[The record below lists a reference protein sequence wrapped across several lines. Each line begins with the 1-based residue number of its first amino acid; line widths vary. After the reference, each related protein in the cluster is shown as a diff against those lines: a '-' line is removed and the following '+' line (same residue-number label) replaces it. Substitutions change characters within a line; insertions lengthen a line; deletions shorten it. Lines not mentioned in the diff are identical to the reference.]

1 VTFPFPPAPAAPAPT
16 VAEFL
21 LFIRNVMGI
30 STTVLPDASPVI
42 AMAFNVAIAIVNL
55 QLSIIPVGPAPAK
68 SSIYN
73 LAVYNLAGSNLLN
86 YAQDLAGAAIVPGS
100 GDPGLPYFQYT
111 RQKYNIN
118 GFVSGVVQSSGDE
131 GTSVSMVVQE
141 AAQTFTL
148 MDIQH
153 LKDPF
158 GRAFLS
164 FAQQA
169 GTLWGIN

>member
-1 VTFPFPPAPAAPAPT
+1 VNPPTLAG
-16 VAEFL
+16 FL
-21 LFIRNVMGI
+21 SFIRNVMGI
-30 STTVLPDASPVI
+30 STTVLPDASSVI
-42 AMAFNVAIAIVNL
+42 TMAFNVAIAIVNINL
-55 QLSIIPVGPAPAK
+55 QIIPVGPQPGDT
-68 SSIYN
+68 IYS

-86 YAQDLAGAAIVPGS
+86 YAQDLPGAAVVPGS
-100 GDPGLPYFQYT
+100 GDPGLPYFEYT

-118 GFVSGVVQSSGDE
+118 GFVSGVVQSSSDE

-148 MDIQH
+148 QDLQQ
-153 LKDPF
+153 LKDPY
-158 GRAFLS
+158 GRRFLS

>member
-1 VTFPFPPAPAAPAPT
+1 
-16 VAEFL
+16 
-21 LFIRNVMGI
+21 MGI
-30 STTVLPDASPVI
+30 STTVLPDASSVI
-42 AMAFNVAIAIVNL
+42 TMAFNVAIAIVNINL
-55 QLSIIPVGPAPAK
+55 QIIPVGPQPGDT
-68 SSIYN
+68 IYS

-86 YAQDLAGAAIVPGS
+86 YAQDLPGAAVVPGS
-100 GDPGLPYFQYT
+100 GDPGLPYFEYT

-118 GFVSGVVQSSGDE
+118 GFVSGVVQSSSDE

-148 MDIQH
+148 QDLQQ
-153 LKDPF
+153 LKDPY
-158 GRAFLS
+158 GRRFLS